1 MNFSSEIAKDI
12 FFFAIFVCN
21 IKKATSNFLYTVD
34 VQKKIHD
41 IAYCSSHIQKKTN
54 KQTNT
59 NNKKNRTLLRKTESM
74 VGQISPWNYVM
85 VDNINT
91 IASCFG
97 DRMVSFE

>member
-54 KQTNT
+54 KQTNNN
-59 NNKKNRTLLRKTESM
+59 NNKKQNS
-74 VGQISPWNYVM
+74 
-85 VDNINT
+85 
-91 IASCFG
+91 A
-97 DRMVSFE
+97 